1 MERPKCQCGVRI
13 HHTFETKEV
22 PGSGHHGRAALHRED
37 CGAGTLVVEVA
48 LVVATCQR
56 LGYEKKLE
64 KKHIK
69 LYSYI
74 KKDIQIHIN
83 MILLGRVNWPLV
95 G

>member
-37 CGAGTLVVEVA
+37 CGAGTVVVEVA

-56 LGYEKKLE
+56 LGYEKNWRKNTLNYT
-64 KKHIK
+64 
-69 LYSYI
+69 L
-74 KKDIQIHIN
+74 
-83 MILLGRVNWPLV
+83 ILKRIFKYT
-95 G
+95 